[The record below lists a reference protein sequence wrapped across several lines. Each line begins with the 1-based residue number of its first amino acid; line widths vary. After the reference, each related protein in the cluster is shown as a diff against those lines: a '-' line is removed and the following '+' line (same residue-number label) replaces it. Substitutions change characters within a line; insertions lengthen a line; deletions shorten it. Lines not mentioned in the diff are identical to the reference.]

1 MLHIYCYYNL
11 KKIIISDYP
20 TASVKKLH
28 GYGCEILNSFKEKSS
43 YDLYRDKLLRQHSNF
58 TILEWFKPPK
68 PVVTEESRKKM
79 RDAKMGGKQSEETKR
94 KISMTMKGKSNF
106 QGKKHSRQSKLLI
119 GNAQVGNQNVRGTYW
134 AYNPD
139 TSKEIRSRTRHFLP
153 NGFILGKDY
162 DSIEAL
168 IMHGRATRSPKGKQ
182 SS

>member
-1 MLHIYCYYNL
+1 MLHIYCYYNI
-11 KKIIISDYP
+11 KRIIISDFP
-20 TASVKKLH
+20 TASVKKRY

-43 YDLYRDKLLRQHSNF
+43 YDLYRDKLSRQHSNYS
-58 TILEWFKPPK
+58 IEEWFKPPK
-68 PVVTEESRKKM
+68 PVVTEEARKKM
-79 RDAKMGGKQSEETKR
+79 RDAKMGGRQSEETKR

-106 QGKKHSRQSKLLI
+106 QGKKHSRETKLLI

-139 TSKEIRSRTRHFLP
+139 TSKEIRSKTRHFLP
-153 NGFILGKDY
+153 KGYILGKDY

-168 IMHGRATRSPKGKQ
+168 IMGGLSTRFPKGRR